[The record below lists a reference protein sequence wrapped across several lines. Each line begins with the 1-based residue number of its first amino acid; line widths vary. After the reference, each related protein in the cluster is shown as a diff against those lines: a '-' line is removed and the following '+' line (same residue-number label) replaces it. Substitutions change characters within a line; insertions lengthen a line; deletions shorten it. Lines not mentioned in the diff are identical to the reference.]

1 MRSDG
6 MNWSYTFSFSECQ
19 NCHARINCDKCAEKL
34 KSSLMRHQD
43 VVQIEINMTGKK
55 ILIDTK
61 TDNEDFVLDLLES
74 YGLFTD

>member
-43 VVQIEINMTGKK
+43 IV
-55 ILIDTK
+55 
-61 TDNEDFVLDLLES
+61 
-74 YGLFTD
+74 